1 MMTDKG
7 VGKVLYIDDAVSMRG
22 LMSDF
27 MYQISQLPL
36 GLDVASFASSQG
48 TRYTLGQNL

>member
-7 VGKVLYIDDAVSMRG
+7 VGKVLIFIDDAVSMQ

-27 MYQISQLPL
+27 MYQISQLL
-36 GLDVASFASSQG
+36 GFDVASFASSQG